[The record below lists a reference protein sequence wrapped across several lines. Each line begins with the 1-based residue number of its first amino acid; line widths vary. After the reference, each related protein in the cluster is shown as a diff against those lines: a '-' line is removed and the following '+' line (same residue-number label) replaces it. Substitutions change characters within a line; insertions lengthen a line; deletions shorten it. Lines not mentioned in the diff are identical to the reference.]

1 MKRHNI
7 ALTITLIGFLILTTL
22 YSLTAPA
29 FEGPDEQFHYK
40 YSKDISEGKIPEAG
54 FLFHAP
60 LYYSIIA
67 AFLTFVEH
75 PDEVEIEV
83 NPNFRQDK
91 NRFVHSLEENFP
103 FQGTSS
109 AVHSLRFFSIFCGLI
124 TLIFI
129 YKISQL
135 IFPSRNWLPN
145 FVVVIVAFTPKFA
158 WINSVLNN
166 DVLVFLF
173 STIAI
178 FFLVKFVHSKST
190 KHLFLLGIFTGLAI
204 LSKSN
209 GMIIFP
215 IVILTMIYLTY
226 SKQIQKKFLSKNIIF
241 YTIFTLISGG
251 WYTILKFILKYNP
264 ENLHLKG
271 LWFSFTSGSGESISE
286 LEFSHFIDVITNW
299 QYIQFRV
306 IDMIWSNL
314 GWHVI
319 DADGTLMGIAQII
332 LIVSLIGLFLVFVRK
347 NTISNITIEKNHAF
361 ILFSL
366 SSIMLAAMLF
376 YMTLGER
383 VSGDIRY
390 TFPVIAAYG
399 ILFSVGYYAL
409 IDKGKLRYLLFLPIF
424 ILISLN
430 ISLLNSM
437 DKIFNS

>member
-1 MKRHNI
+1 MKRHNVV
-7 ALTITLIGFLILTTL
+7 LSITLIGFLVLTTL

-29 FEGPDEQFHYK
+29 FEGPDEPFHYK
-40 YSKDISEGKIPEAG
+40 YSKDIFEGKLTEAT
-54 FLFHAP
+54 FVRHAP
-60 LYYSIIA
+60 LYYSINA

-75 PDEVEIEV
+75 PDKVEIKI

-109 AVHSLRFFSIFCGLI
+109 AVHLLRFFSIFGGLI

-135 IFPSRNWLPN
+135 VFPSRNWLPN
-145 FVVVIVAFTPKFA
+145 FVVAIVAFTPKFS

-190 KHLFLLGIFTGLAI
+190 KLLILLGIFTGLAI

-241 YTIFTLISGG
+241 YTIFTLIGGG

-271 LWFSFTSGSGESISE
+271 LWGSFTSGSGESISE
-286 LEFSHFIDVITNW
+286 LEFGHFIDVITNW
-299 QYIQFRV
+299 QYIQYRI

-319 DADGTLMGIAQII
+319 HADRTLMGIAQII

-347 NTISNITIEKNHAF
+347 NPISNITIEKNHAF

-366 SSIMLAAMLF
+366 ASVMLAAMLF
-376 YMTLGER
+376 YMTLGTR

-399 ILFSVGYYAL
+399 ILFSLGYYSL
-409 IDKGKLRYLLFLPIF
+409 IDRGKLRYLLFLPIF

-430 ISLLNSM
+430 ISLLNFM
-437 DKIFNS
+437 DKIFN